1 MQLLILEGGIG
12 QSDDASG
19 EGKDFEVMAYHPG
32 PWEREREEAL
42 HLSMPVQFAAG
53 GAFHILIFEA
63 ADPRQPR
70 LAKPIEKEGEIF
82 FRLAWEAD
90 DEGGPEPEVGADGAP
105 ALDAIQGFLLVRRAA
120 HRLQHIGCRMTI
132 FPTI

>member
-42 HLSMPVQFAAG
+42 HLSMQPESAWRGDSHAAHPLFA
-53 GAFHILIFEA
+53 
-63 ADPRQPR
+63 P
-70 LAKPIEKEGEIF
+70 
-82 FRLAWEAD
+82 LAWIACLLA
-90 DEGGPEPEVGADGAP
+90 GAVFWVAV
-105 ALDAIQGFLLVRRAA
+105 FRV
-120 HRLQHIGCRMTI
+120 
-132 FPTI
+132 FF